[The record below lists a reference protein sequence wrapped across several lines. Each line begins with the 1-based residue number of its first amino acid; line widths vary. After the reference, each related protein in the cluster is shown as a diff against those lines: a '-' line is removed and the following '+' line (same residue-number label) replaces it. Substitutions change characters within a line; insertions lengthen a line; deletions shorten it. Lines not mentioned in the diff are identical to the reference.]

1 MNYADI
7 FNDCKTGV
15 DFENRI
21 VDVFRLLGFKT
32 TKTGSNDGGID
43 IIVEGT
49 VEDTLRK
56 FYIQCKF
63 YNRPLGKTPIQE
75 VYSGTHYYGNDG
87 TPVVITNNH
96 VTVEARLYANKLG
109 VEIISDTECVEFKR
123 LMSGELTYTPQGTG
137 LFGIMLWQVSNGNGS
152 IPDSTSASPT
162 SEKKKDL
169 ESIKLQI
176 KSEFD
181 EAEECIKEAAYLQEQ
196 ALRYS
201 QRALK
206 IQQKAILFI
215 LEHG

>member
-21 VDVFRLLGFKT
+21 VDVFRILGFKA

-43 IIVEGT
+43 IIIEGT
-49 VEDTLRK
+49 VEDTPRK

-109 VEIISDTECVEFKR
+109 VEIISDTEWVEFKR
-123 LMSGELTYTPQGTG
+123 LMYGELTYTPQGTG

-152 IPDSTSASPT
+152 IPDYTPASPT

-206 IQQKAILFI
+206 IQQKAILFT

>member
-1 MNYADI
+1 MNYTDI

-21 VDVFRLLGFKT
+21 VDVFRLLGFEAN
-32 TKTGSNDGGID
+32 KTGSNDGGVD
-43 IIVEGT
+43 IIVEG
-49 VEDTLRK
+49 LLK
-56 FYIQCKF
+56 YYIQCKF

-109 VEIISDTECVEFKR
+109 VEIISDTEWVEFKR
-123 LMSGELTYTPQGTG
+123 LMHGELTHIPQRAG
-137 LFGIMLWQVSNGNGS
+137 LFGIMVWQVSKDNTRIS
-152 IPDSTSASPT
+152 DTASASPT
-162 SEKKKDL
+162 LEKNKDL

-206 IQQKAILFI
+206 IQQKAILFT

>member
-21 VDVFRLLGFKT
+21 VDVFRLLGFKA

-63 YNRPLGKTPIQE
+63 YNRPLGKSPIQE

-109 VEIISDTECVEFKR
+109 VEIISDTEWVEFKR
-123 LMSGELTYTPQGTG
+123 QMNGELTH
-137 LFGIMLWQVSNGNGS
+137 LL
-152 IPDSTSASPT
+152 
-162 SEKKKDL
+162 
-169 ESIKLQI
+169 
-176 KSEFD
+176 
-181 EAEECIKEAAYLQEQ
+181 
-196 ALRYS
+196 
-201 QRALK
+201 
-206 IQQKAILFI
+206 
-215 LEHG
+215 

>member
-21 VDVFRLLGFKT
+21 VDVFRILGFKA

-43 IIVEGT
+43 IIIEGT
-49 VEDTLRK
+49 VENTPRK

-109 VEIISDTECVEFKR
+109 VEIISDTEWVEFKR
-123 LMSGELTYTPQGTG
+123 LMYGELTYTPQGTG

-152 IPDSTSASPT
+152 IPDSTPASPT

-206 IQQKAILFI
+206 IQQKAILFT